1 MIPQTDDLPNT
12 LVNISSENDKND
24 FEVMTMNKI
33 KKEIEKGVINLSE
46 YEKLF
51 DIGVSEDQIK
61 QKMIEDKLDTKY
73 FNFLIS
79 LRNNK
84 FKNEETKIPNK
95 QKLNEIKDPD
105 APPEVSLY
113 ALNNQ
118 SKEEEK
124 YIDVYD
130 LLIPFNTIIQCV

>member
-1 MIPQTDDLPNT
+1 
-12 LVNISSENDKND
+12 
-24 FEVMTMNKI
+24 MTMNKI

-61 QKMIEDKLDTKY
+61 QKKIEDKLDTKY

-124 YIDVYD
+124 YI
-130 LLIPFNTIIQCV
+130 